1 MDLRRLSGLYH
12 SPLIEA
18 SGVHTAK
25 GRKEGVWVC
34 MRLCMCACVC
44 VCACMR
50 VRTCLSRAHRLAVV
64 CHKVAN
70 SLRRKCFNLMDYH
83 DEEVELCLT
92 MHQNSINIVSREHIT
107 SKVEIQGRG
116 TGFPKKTQAGLFPR
130 TIVDIQ
136 CAHAKR
142 SRVGKHMSVEV
153 RLSCW
158 IQVKE
163 LHYTYRS
170 MTIKHVGGTK
180 LHT

>member
-1 MDLRRLSGLYH
+1 MC
-12 SPLIEA
+12 
-18 SGVHTAK
+18 
-25 GRKEGVWVC
+25 VC
-34 MRLCMCACVC
+34 VYVYVCVC
-44 VCACMR
+44 VCMHVCVLCVCVCVCVCMR

-70 SLRRKCFNLMDYH
+70 SLRRKCFTLMDYH
-83 DEEVELCLT
+83 YKEVELCLT
-92 MHQNSINIVSREHIT
+92 MYQNCINIVSGEHIT

-116 TGFPKKTQAGLFPR
+116 TGFPKKTQTGLFPC
-130 TIVDIQ
+130 TIADVQ

-153 RLSCW
+153 RLGCR

-170 MTIKHVGGTK
+170 MTIEHVGDTK
-180 LHT
+180 LRTYKMI